1 MEIFSKNIPSLL
13 AIGNVQNSLN
23 FHQKNLISLLGRNFA
38 SETSQS
44 GLWKHVNFHRV
55 EGFSSFGES
64 SIFFKPVPRTR
75 NVFSR
80 PVRKFCNQDV
90 YYILDEENIAFIV

>member
-13 AIGNVQNSLN
+13 AIGNVQNSLH
-23 FHQKNLISLLGRNFA
+23 FHKKKLISLLGRNFA

-44 GLWKHVNFHRV
+44 GLWKHVNFHGV

-64 SIFFKPVPRTR
+64 SMFLKPGPKT
-75 NVFSR
+75 
-80 PVRKFCNQDV
+80 D
-90 YYILDEENIAFIV
+90 